1 MGLVLGGSTYPQAQL
16 YWAGRKGVGRPI
28 EQERGVT
35 FGSLIFLGLMGLG
48 LALIVFDTVV
58 DTTTTTTR
66 DWLVV
71 ERKINFE
78 VGPTR
83 AGVRHLLRI
92 QYFFWD

>member
-1 MGLVLGGSTYPQAQL
+1 
-16 YWAGRKGVGRPI
+16 
-28 EQERGVT
+28 
-35 FGSLIFLGLMGLG
+35 MGLG